1 MTFLGLILFVE
12 ITLNTITYLSLPIG
26 KNHRRYM
33 KLTTGISK
41 RNFYSL
47 LWHAGFLA
55 LSRPFMDV
63 DTVIPAM
70 LVDAGGS
77 AIQIGILTAI
87 MMGGSSFTQLIFAP
101 FISNYAYKK
110 KFLLIGINSRILALF
125 GMGIMLFYS
134 AAINPSMVIWLIFL
148 LITIFSISGAFA
160 NISYT
165 DIFGKSVLQKS
176 RKPFFSLK
184 QVINGTLL
192 FISALLAKKA
202 LGITNYPYNYGY
214 MFFIAFG
221 ALFVASLGFWNL
233 KEVVPSK
240 MKVSSPAHFLSL
252 IKGELKSN
260 PRLKYFL
267 GFINTMGISIS
278 LLPFIILFGK
288 EIYHTESSATGWF
301 LLFKIIGSVTTGFIL
316 FLLAGKYK
324 YRNLLYGGALFSVL
338 MPLLLFIPVHMPA
351 LVTIFV
357 VGGVVFTAYSIS
369 MNGVLLEISGTANR
383 ALYTGIAGAGNILP
397 AIFPLLGGWIIKHYG
412 FTPFFVLYS
421 LTILSSIYFIYKLN
435 CKK

>member
-1 MTFLGLILFVE
+1 
-12 ITLNTITYLSLPIG
+12 
-26 KNHRRYM
+26 M
-33 KLTTGISK
+33 KLTSKISK

-77 AIQIGILTAI
+77 AVQIGILTAI

-125 GMGIMLFYS
+125 GMGVMLFYS
-134 AAINPSMVIWLIFL
+134 ASINPANVIWLIFF
-148 LITIFSISGAFA
+148 LISIFSLSGAFA
-160 NISYT
+160 NIGYT
-165 DIFGKSVLQKS
+165 DIFGKSVLPES

-184 QVINGTLL
+184 QVINGVLL

-202 LGITNYPYNYGY
+202 LAIDDYPFNYGY

-221 ALFVASLGFWNL
+221 ALFMASLGFWNL

-240 MKVSSPAHFLSL
+240 MKVSSPKHFLSL
-252 IKGELKSN
+252 IKSELKRN

-267 GFINTMGISIS
+267 GFINTMGISVS
-278 LLPFIILFGK
+278 LLPFIILYGK
-288 EIYHTESSATGWF
+288 EVVGTESSATGWF
-301 LLFKIIGSVTTGFIL
+301 LLFKIVGSVLTGLIL
-316 FLLAGKYK
+316 FILAGKYK
-324 YRNLLYGGALFSVL
+324 YRNLLYGSALFSVM

-351 LVTIFV
+351 LITIFV

-369 MNGVLLEISGTANR
+369 MNGVLLEISGTENR

-397 AIFPLLGGWIIKHYG
+397 AIFPLLSGWIIKNYG
-412 FTPFFVLYS
+412 FEPFFIMYS
-421 LTILSSIYFIYKLN
+421 LTILTSLYFIYKLN

>member
-1 MTFLGLILFVE
+1 MNLT
-12 ITLNTITYLSLPIG
+12 G
-26 KNHRRYM
+26 K
-33 KLTTGISK
+33 ISK

-70 LVDAGGS
+70 MVDAGGT
-77 AIQIGILTAI
+77 AVQIGILTAI

-101 FISNYAYKK
+101 FISNFAYKK
-110 KFLLIGINSRILALF
+110 KFLLLGINSRILALF

-134 AAINPSMVIWLIFL
+134 AQIEPANVIWLIFL
-148 LITIFSISGAFA
+148 LITIFSLSGAFA

-165 DIFGKSVLQKS
+165 DIFGKSVLPEL

-192 FISALLAKKA
+192 FVSALLAKKA
-202 LGITNYPYNYGY
+202 LGVATYPYNYGY

-221 ALFVASLGFWNL
+221 ALFMASLGFWNL
-233 KEVVPSK
+233 KEVTPSK
-240 MKVSSPAHFLSL
+240 LRVSSPRHFVSL
-252 IKGELKSN
+252 IKAELTSN
-260 PRLKYFL
+260 LRLKYFL

-278 LLPFIILFGK
+278 LLPFIILYGK
-288 EIYHTESSATGWF
+288 EVLHTESSATGWF
-301 LLFKIIGSVTTGFIL
+301 LLFKIVGSVLTGFIL

-324 YRNLLYGGALFSVL
+324 YRNLLYGSAVFSVM
-338 MPLLLFIPVHMPA
+338 MPLLLFIPFQMPA

-369 MNGVLLEISGTANR
+369 MNGVLLEISGTTNR

-397 AIFPLLGGWIIKHYG
+397 AVFPLLGGWIIKSYG
-412 FTPFFVLYS
+412 YEPFFILYS
-421 LTILSSIYFIYKLN
+421 LTILSSLYFIYKLN

>member
-1 MTFLGLILFVE
+1 MNLT
-12 ITLNTITYLSLPIG
+12 G
-26 KNHRRYM
+26 K
-33 KLTTGISK
+33 ISK

-70 LVDAGGS
+70 MVDAGGT
-77 AIQIGILTAI
+77 AMQIGILTAI

-101 FISNYAYKK
+101 FISNFAYKK
-110 KFLLIGINSRILALF
+110 KFLLLGINSRILALF

-134 AAINPSMVIWLIFL
+134 AQIEPANVIWLIFL
-148 LITIFSISGAFA
+148 LITIFSLSGAFA

-165 DIFGKSVLQKS
+165 DIFGKSVLPES

-192 FISALLAKKA
+192 FVSALLAKKA
-202 LGITNYPYNYGY
+202 LGVAEYPYNYGY

-221 ALFVASLGFWNL
+221 ALFMASLGFWNL
-233 KEVVPSK
+233 KEVTPSK
-240 MKVSSPAHFLSL
+240 LKVSSPKHFVSL
-252 IKGELKSN
+252 IKAELKSN

-278 LLPFIILFGK
+278 LLPFIILYGK
-288 EIYHTESSATGWF
+288 EVLHTESSATGWF
-301 LLFKIIGSVTTGFIL
+301 LLFKIVGSVLTGFIL

-324 YRNLLYGGALFSVL
+324 YRNLLYGSAAFSVM
-338 MPLLLFIPVHMPA
+338 MPLLLFIPFQMPA

-357 VGGVVFTAYSIS
+357 VGGIVFTAYSIS
-369 MNGVLLEISGTANR
+369 MNGVLLEISGTTNR

-397 AIFPLLGGWIIKHYG
+397 AVFPLLGGWIIKSYG
-412 FTPFFVLYS
+412 YEPFFILYS
-421 LTILSSIYFIYKLN
+421 LAILSSLYFIYKLN

>member
-1 MTFLGLILFVE
+1 
-12 ITLNTITYLSLPIG
+12 
-26 KNHRRYM
+26 M
-33 KLTTGISK
+33 KLTANISK

-47 LWHAGFLA
+47 LWHAAFLA

-70 LVDAGGS
+70 MVDAGGS
-77 AIQIGILTAI
+77 AVQIGVLTAI
-87 MMGGSSFTQLIFAP
+87 MMGGSSFTQIIFAP
-101 FISNYAYKK
+101 FISNYTFKK
-110 KFLLIGINSRILALF
+110 KFLLTGINARILALF

-134 AAINPSMVIWLIFL
+134 SRISPANVVWLIFL
-148 LITIFSISGAFA
+148 LITVFSLSGAFA

-165 DIFGKSVLQKS
+165 DIFGKSVLPES

-184 QVINGTLL
+184 QVINGSLL

-202 LGITNYPYNYGY
+202 LGIADYPYNYGY
-214 MFFIAFG
+214 MFFVAFG
-221 ALFVASLGFWNL
+221 ALFLASLGFWNL

-240 MKVSSPAHFLSL
+240 LKVSSPGHFLSL
-252 IKGELKSN
+252 IKAELKTN
-260 PRLKYFL
+260 RRLKYFL

-278 LLPFIILFGK
+278 LLPFIILYGK
-288 EIYHTESSATGWF
+288 EVLHTESSATGWF
-301 LLFKIIGSVTTGFIL
+301 LLFKIVGSVLTGFIL

-324 YRNLLYGGALFSVL
+324 YRNLLYGSALFSVM

-351 LVTIFV
+351 LITIFV
-357 VGGVVFTAYSIS
+357 VGGIVFTAYSIS

-397 AIFPLLGGWIIKHYG
+397 AIFPLFGGWLIKHYG
-412 FTPFFVLYS
+412 FTPFFVSYS
-421 LTILSSIYFIYKLN
+421 LIILSALYFIYKLN